1 MIKQNAYGKE
11 PTLKSFEDNLIIPR
25 TADTV
30 IFLHRN
36 RLKDADKWQTAKLI
50 VAKDEHGTGG
60 DMLIRFCCRTG
71 EIIYDDKDAK

>member
-25 TADTV
+25 TADKV

-50 VAKDEHGTGG
+50 VAKNEHGTGG